1 MSDQDEDK
9 KNINQDSTDNESENQ
24 PLVDENNQPESVD
37 STNNELSSDQTKK
50 NDQDNEQSDVLE
62 TSLEK
67 KDENQNLDTQ
77 NSDSNIQ
84 ENNEQQSLDTSDK
97 KKDEDN
103 GPGHQVIHKKDGRL
117 HIYVRQ
123 DKYKGELKSKNWV
136 GRLYI
141 DGKQKISSSGT
152 TNLEEAIPI
161 LEKWFDDIQE
171 ESERLKIK
179 LVKRK
184 LMKFKVLLK
193 KIFHHKRTNKNF
205 KIR

>member
-24 PLVDENNQPESVD
+24 PSVDKNNQPESVD
-37 STNNELSSDQTKK
+37 SNNNDFSGEEIKNNDQT
-50 NDQDNEQSDVLE
+50 NDQTDVLGA
-62 TSLEK
+62 SSEK
-67 KDENQNLDTQ
+67 KEENQNLETQISDTTT
-77 NSDSNIQ
+77 Q
-84 ENNEQQSLDTSDK
+84 ENNEQQSSDTSIE
-97 KKDEDN
+97 KKDEDS
-103 GPGHQVIHKKDGRL
+103 GSGHQVIHKKDGRL

-171 ESERLKIK
+171 ESEKLKNQTSEAQ
-179 LVKRK
+179 VNETQNV
-184 LMKFKVLLK
+184 LMRIL
-193 KIFHHKRTNKNF
+193 H
-205 KIR
+205 